1 MISTKDMTQTIKTP
15 IFYVLKEEGFETIK
29 HLVEPL
35 KSELNDALNSM
46 KWGMKK
52 GIVSLT
58 KETRTSTL
66 YWEL

>member
-1 MISTKDMTQTIKTP
+1 MTNTTKTP
-15 IFYVLKEEGFETIK
+15 KFYILKEQGFDTIK
-29 HLVEPL
+29 HFVEPL
-35 KSELNDALNSM
+35 ESELKDALSAI

-52 GIVSLT
+52 GIVSLI